1 MVTYTPV
8 LVAVLLSM
16 NLFVLLIGLGMH
28 GAFGQNGLPNDQRDE
43 TVKEVTPEQRQE
55 IEDMM
60 KTNSLL
66 QQNISELKKDCDAN
80 YQVHWNFY
88 SELLKKIQIQ
98 PGVDVLEK
106 NVAAKYDR
114 GEKLEK
120 LIKQIKYYT
129 RVLILKRDTL
139 HEDVQLLNRR
149 RDEYKLCTDIAPL
162 INLKP
167 DEMVKLR
174 TRSLKRNRKY
184 SKSHQK
190 SSAISQEKKLFRIK
204 KEYELYRNEEL
215 KSYKAHYAGFCSRR
229 LKYIQKLIDYLS
241 KYPEAVDKDD
251 QMNRHH
257 INISHL
263 VDEKEAELK
272 SDELNLHNIVREI
285 HELQTK
291 YDSMINVG
299 TCFKNLNNWHVVKY
313 IEQFDKFTL
322 NKIKKPEETNPRDFT
337 KRDNSSRVSTGGLSS
352 SRV

>member
-1 MVTYTPV
+1 M

-28 GAFGQNGLPNDQRDE
+28 RAFGQNGLANGQRDE
-43 TVKEVTPEQRQE
+43 TVKEVTPEKQQE

-66 QQNISELKKDCDAN
+66 QQNISELKKDCNAN
-80 YQVHWNFY
+80 YQIHWNLY
-88 SELLKKIQIQ
+88 NELLKKIQIQ

-106 NVAAKYDR
+106 NVTVNYDR

-120 LIKQIKYYT
+120 LIKRIKYYT
-129 RVLILKRDTL
+129 RVLILKRYTL

-162 INLKP
+162 TNFKTV
-167 DEMVKLR
+167 EMIKLR
-174 TRSLKRNRKY
+174 TRSLKRNRNY
-184 SKSHQK
+184 SKSHQN
-190 SSAISQEKKLFRIK
+190 SSAISQEKKMFSIK

-215 KSYKAHYAGFCSRR
+215 KTYKVHYAGFCIRR
-229 LKYIQKLIDYLS
+229 LKYIQKLIDHLS
-241 KYPEAVDKDD
+241 TYPEAVNTDEL
-251 QMNRHH
+251 NRHH

-263 VDEKEAELK
+263 VDEKEVELK

-299 TCFKNLNNWHVVKY
+299 TCFKKLNNWHVVKY
-313 IEQFDKFTL
+313 IKKFTL
-322 NKIKKPEETNPRDFT
+322 NKK
-337 KRDNSSRVSTGGLSS
+337 
-352 SRV
+352 

>member
-1 MVTYTPV
+1 M

-28 GAFGQNGLPNDQRDE
+28 GAFGQNGLANGQRDE
-43 TVKEVTPEQRQE
+43 TVKEVTPEEQQE

-66 QQNISELKKDCDAN
+66 QQNISELKKDCNAN
-80 YQVHWNFY
+80 YQIHWNFY
-88 SELLKKIQIQ
+88 NKLLKKIQIQ

-106 NVAAKYDR
+106 NVTVKYDR

-129 RVLILKRDTL
+129 RVLILKHYTL

-162 INLKP
+162 TNAKP
-167 DEMVKLR
+167 VEMVKLR

-190 SSAISQEKKLFRIK
+190 SSAISQEKKMFSIK

-215 KSYKAHYAGFCSRR
+215 KTYKVHYAGFCSRR
-229 LKYIQKLIDYLS
+229 LKYIQKLIDHLS
-241 KYPEAVDKDD
+241 KYPEAVDTDKL
-251 QMNRHH
+251 NRHH
-257 INISHL
+257 INISHI
-263 VDEKEAELK
+263 VDEKEEELK

-291 YDSMINVG
+291 YDSMINLG

-313 IEQFDKFTL
+313 IEKFDKFTL
-322 NKIKKPEETNPRDFT
+322 NKIKKPDETNPRELT
-337 KRDNSSRVSTGGLSS
+337 KKDNPSRVSTGDLSS
-352 SRV
+352 SRI